1 MFFIKAN
8 NVHHRRFQ
16 APNIGHG
23 EIDMVK
29 GGSMLT
35 LNPNFQNVNF
45 YYCYCIPSHG
55 FQHRGGLTLF

>member
-35 LNPNFQNVNF
+35 LDPNFQNVNF
-45 YYCYCIPSHG
+45 YYCYC
-55 FQHRGGLTLF
+55 FFY